1 MFKRSKHNSLS
12 IFIISQDHYQVPKR
26 TIPDNSKIFHILK
39 LNNYR
44 DVQNLYQHKTFNDYN
59 TNCKKRFDS
68 YLVVGDFKRDFIQ
81 FTSQIKTEFG
91 YNSSIFHLKRYLLYS
106 FENFLQKAFKFL
118 LFNEMNNK
126 TISDKRYMKHE
137 FYVKQPLQMFRNKV
151 KYDNS

>member
-1 MFKRSKHNSLS
+1 MFKRSEHNNLS

-59 TNCKKRFDS
+59 TKYKKRFDS

-81 FTSQIKTEFG
+81 FTSQIKTKFR
-91 YNSSIFHLKRYLLYS
+91 YNTSIFQLKRYLFYS
-106 FENFLQKAFKFL
+106 FEYFLSKRSKFL
-118 LFNEMNNK
+118 HFNEMKIK
-126 TISDKRYMKHE
+126 TISDK
-137 FYVKQPLQMFRNKV
+137 NI
-151 KYDNS
+151 